1 VITGGRDRLAAR
13 FNVPPVVQPCQ
24 LPGDG
29 QRASDSGGS
38 TIYCADSDARF
49 INCTIADNQAGAFGA
64 ALSLHNSPVTIVN
77 SILWGNTPREIL
89 SDGVKEPVI
98 RYSTISGG
106 WVGMGNLD
114 ADPLFVA
121 GDQWVSRNDPNTA
134 VKPDDPDAVWIM
146 GDYHLQSQA
155 GRWDP
160 KIRKWVRDEVA
171 SPYRRGRS
179 GCCVRP

>member
-1 VITGGRDRLAAR
+1 M
-13 FNVPPVVQPCQ
+13 
-24 LPGDG
+24 
-29 QRASDSGGS
+29 
-38 TIYCADSDARF
+38 
-49 INCTIADNQAGAFGA
+49 
-64 ALSLHNSPVTIVN
+64 
-77 SILWGNTPREIL
+77 
-89 SDGVKEPVI
+89 I

-114 ADPLFVA
+114 ADPLFAA

-171 SPYRRGRS
+171 SPCIDAGDPDVAYGHEIFPNGLTINMGAYGGTVEAS
-179 GCCVRP
+179 KSSISQ